1 MIPIKRARRQSSARL
16 ASPAPRRS
24 RCNEGFRHGLLALTI
39 ALLAPVALLAQDED
53 TGGTITLEGEV
64 LDLVTGVPVV
74 AAIFVIPALGRSA
87 VSDEMGYFRME
98 DIPAGFYPVQVI
110 RLGYVKLDAE
120 VPINGQEVL
129 ALYLTPGPISL
140 EGIEVEVIG
149 REDLDARASGTS
161 SRALIGPLEMEDLRE
176 RYFSLN
182 QVLTTRSLPRAR
194 YEAPRIPGETGCLM
208 VRTLGFGGGSCAAVV
223 VDGVLLGPG
232 QAGWVYQMST
242 HDIFAM
248 RFLYG
253 PGAALRYGHR
263 GGDGVLI
270 IETRMGR

>member
-1 MIPIKRARRQSSARL
+1 MRLGLAAR
-16 ASPAPRRS
+16 
-24 RCNEGFRHGLLALTI
+24 GLLAVSALGLTS
-39 ALLAPVALLAQDED
+39 ALFAPAALPAQDEE
-53 TGGTITLEGEV
+53 TSLTITLEGEV
-64 LDLVTGVPVV
+64 IDVATGVPVV
-74 AAIFVIPALGRSA
+74 AAIVAIPVLGRSA

-98 DIPAGFYPVQVI
+98 EVPAGFYPVQVI
-110 RLGYVKLDAE
+110 RLGYAKLDAE

-149 REDLDARASGTS
+149 REDLDMRALGTS
-161 SRALIGPLEMEDLRE
+161 SRALISPLEMEDLRE
-176 RYFSLN
+176 RYFSLD
-182 QVLTTRSLPRAR
+182 QVLTSRTLPRAR
-194 YEAPRIPGETGCLM
+194 YQGPRIPGETGCLM
-208 VRTLGFGGGSCAAVV
+208 VRTLGFGGQSCAAVV

-263 GGDGVLI
+263 GGDGVLL
-270 IETRMGR
+270 IETRMGRRR